1 MADIWFPEREIKL
14 PPVIQLR
21 PYQQRWIDDHTRF
34 KFAVKSARIGYSYA
48 TGLEAIMGDED
59 GCLVRPNTTWT
70 VLSASKAQSTEF
82 IETCQKNLQLM
93 GGTAQ
98 LYQDED
104 FIDTLGRIESI
115 QQRITF
121 PNGARIIALP
131 ANPRTARGYPGNAIL
146 DEFAH
151 HEDSYAIF
159 AAVFRQVALGHKLRV
174 LSTPN
179 GEQGKFYDIARQ
191 LGLEMGAPLAELPVR
206 KDGWS
211 GHWVDVYMAVR
222 EGCPINIAEMRSG
235 LNDEDT
241 WNQEFCCVFLKA
253 TGAWLTLDL
262 ISLCEDAGAT
272 IDIPPDWHPRGPL
285 FAGIDVARDHDATCC
300 WLDERIGD
308 VAWTRGIIWL
318 HAMSFPDQFRK
329 LDPIVRMTT
338 RAAIDKT
345 GMGVGLFDLL
355 NETNAGRLM
364 GVSFAGTNDN
374 GVKMKTDLAIRIKK
388 RFEQMRSRIP
398 HDGRIRT
405 ELQAIK
411 RQATSNAVTFDA
423 PRIEVDTAV
432 AGGVKKKLF
441 AHADAFWAKALADF
455 AADYGDC
462 VLDIQRSPIATSYSH
477 LKGWL

>member
-1 MADIWFPEREIKL
+1 MPEIEFPKKEIKL
-14 PPVIQLR
+14 PAVIQLR
-21 PYQQRWIDDHTRF
+21 GYQQRWIDDHTRF
-34 KFAVKSARIGYSYA
+34 KAAVKSARIGYSYA
-48 TGLEAIMGDED
+48 TGLEAIFD
-59 GCLVRPNTTWT
+59 CLEHSNVTWT

-82 IETCQKNLQLM
+82 IETCQKNLELM

-104 FIDTLGRIESI
+104 FIDAFGRIEAI

-121 PNGARIIALP
+121 PNGSRIIALP

-191 LGLEMGAPLAELPVR
+191 LGLEMGVAPAVLPVK

-211 GHWVDVYMAVR
+211 GHWVDVYLAVR
-222 EGCPINIAEMRSG
+222 EGCPINIEEMRQG
-235 LNDEDT
+235 LNDDDT
-241 WNQEFCCVFLKA
+241 WNQEFCCAFLKS

-262 ISLCEDAGAT
+262 IAACEDAGAT
-272 IDIPPDWHPRGPL
+272 IDLPPNFHPRGPL
-285 FAGIDVARDHDATCC
+285 FSGIDVGRDHDATDL
-300 WLDERIGD
+300 WLDEKIGD
-308 VAWTRGIIWL
+308 VAWTRAIVTL
-318 HAMSFPDQFRK
+318 HAMPFPEQCKR
-329 LDPIVRMTT
+329 LNPIVRMTT
-338 RAAIDKT
+338 RSAIDKT
-345 GMGVGLFDLL
+345 GMGVGLYDLL
-355 NETNAGRLM
+355 NLENEGRLM
-364 GVSFAGTNDN
+364 GVSFGGSNDD

-388 RFEQMRSRIP
+388 RMEQQRSRIP
-398 HDGRIRT
+398 YDPQIRT

-411 RQATSNAVTFDA
+411 RQATPSGVTFDA

-441 AHADAFWAKALADF
+441 AHADKFWAKALADL
-455 AADYGDC
+455 AGDTGA
-462 VLDIQRSPIATSYSH
+462 VSNEVTVPGGRSTYAYSGGI
-477 LKGWL
+477 L